1 MPYNGP
7 STDRTQYDADRDAQ
21 VAAVAL
27 AEQEKYEE
35 AMARQEIEAERAA
48 ELAEHS
54 EDKDKMLAEKQ
65 KFDEKLAHIREERQ
79 KAVEESQKAAEE
91 GRQYPPHVIPPE
103 PVAEAA
109 PEPAPE
115 GEHNNPGFFDIPAT
129 EEDPNDPPSHH
140 KKGKHR

>member
-21 VAAVAL
+21 VAAIAL

-35 AMARQEIEAERAA
+35 AQVRQQIAAERAA
-48 ELAEHS
+48 EIAEHS
-54 EDKDKMLAEKQ
+54 ADKEKMQEEQMFNERLMQ
-65 KFDEKLAHIREERQ
+65 MRTERQ

-91 GRQYPPHVIPPE
+91 GRQYPPHVAPPE
-103 PVAEAA
+103 PPE

-115 GEHNNPGFFDIPAT
+115 GEHNNPGFFDMPTA
-129 EEDPNDPPSHH
+129 EDPNDPPPHH